1 MKMLFIAYNEAI
13 DEEVMEIIEEHS
25 VTGYTKWTKVL
36 GRGEDSGPHLL
47 SHVWPAGNNC
57 LAVVMEDEKA
67 LAIMD
72 DFRKLRVEVSNE
84 GLKAFMLPVLDYT
97 E

>member
-1 MKMLFIAYNEAI
+1 MKMLLIAYNEAV
-13 DEEVMEIIEEHS
+13 DEEVMEILDGHG

-57 LAVVMEDEKA
+57 IAVAAEDDKA
-67 LAIMD
+67 RAIMD
-72 DFRKLRVEVSNE
+72 DFRKLRAEVSTE
-84 GLKAFMLPVLDYT
+84 GLKAFMLPIEDVT
-97 E
+97 